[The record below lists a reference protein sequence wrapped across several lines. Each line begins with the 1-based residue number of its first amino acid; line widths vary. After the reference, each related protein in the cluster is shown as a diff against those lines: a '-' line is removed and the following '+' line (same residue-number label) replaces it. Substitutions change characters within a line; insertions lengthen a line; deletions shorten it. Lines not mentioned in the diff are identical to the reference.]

1 MDRVGAKPN
10 FDSYW
15 TFHRDQFLE
24 LVPAPGTLTVD
35 VGCGEGRFSRHLKEL
50 GHKMTSFDPSRTMIE
65 HAKESDP
72 NGRYEIAQAHAM
84 PLDNAS
90 ADLAVA
96 FMSLHDVDQ
105 LQSSIDEIAR
115 VLGERGKLCMAI
127 VHPLNSAGSFRGPSS
142 TGEYVIEG
150 SYLESFR
157 YSMPMEREGMEMTFN
172 SMHHSID
179 RYSRCLEEAGFLIQ
193 ALREHPVPA
202 KVIIE
207 SGRYIGWSRLPLFLH
222 IKAVKLTH
230 L

>member
-1 MDRVGAKPN
+1 MDRAGAVN
-10 FDSYW
+10 RISDFYW
-15 TFHRDQFLE
+15 IFHRHQFE
-24 LVPAPGTLTVD
+24 PVPAPGTLTVD

-65 HAKESDP
+65 HAKKSNTHL

-157 YSMPMEREGMEMTFN
+157 YSMPMEREGW
-172 SMHHSID
+172 
-179 RYSRCLEEAGFLIQ
+179 R
-193 ALREHPVPA
+193 
-202 KVIIE
+202 
-207 SGRYIGWSRLPLFLH
+207 
-222 IKAVKLTH
+222 
-230 L
+230 